1 MRFGTA
7 SIALL
12 AAALAGCAGERWPEP
27 PPVDQAAYA
36 SQYADWRKGQQ
47 ETAAGSMK
55 IVGIWPLPDGDT
67 AFGSDSALPVVL
79 PAAAP
84 ARAGV
89 FTRKGSDLSVTPA
102 AGSGL
107 RFGGGGPVPGT
118 SPVDGDL
125 ELGSLRLTVLP
136 MPPDRVFVM
145 ATDENHA
152 AVRTP
157 PDIAAYPIDARW
169 RVTARFDA
177 FEVPKMV
184 TIEDVRGG
192 SSEIPAVGQLVFRID
207 GAEQRLTALGEP
219 GSEELFVMFRDET
232 SRTTTYGGFRML
244 SPKAVANG
252 AYTVLDFNLASNPP
266 CAYSKYTTC
275 PLPPRE
281 NTLDVAIEAGEKRHP
296 SAEGW
301 SPL

>member
-89 FTRKGSDLSVTPA
+89 FPRKGSDLSVTPA
-102 AGSGL
+102 VGSGL

-118 SPVDGDL
+118 SAVEGDL

-145 ATDENHA
+145 ATDENHP

-157 PDIAAYPIDARW
+157 PDIAAYPIDPRW

-177 FEVPKMV
+177 FEMPKMV

-207 GAEQRLTALGEP
+207 GAEQRLTAFGEP

-244 SPKAVANG
+244 SPKAVASG

>member
-1 MRFGTA
+1 MRLSTA
-7 SIALL
+7 SIAMLV
-12 AAALAGCAGERWPEP
+12 AALGGCAGERWPEP
-27 PPVDQAAYA
+27 PPVDQSAYA
-36 SQYADWRKGQQ
+36 REYDEWRKGQQ

-67 AFGSDSALPVVL
+67 AFGSDASLPVVL

-89 FTRKGSDLSVTPA
+89 FTRKGNDLSVTPA

-107 RFGGGGPVPGT
+107 RFGGGGPVTGT
-118 SPVDGDL
+118 SQVEDDV

-145 ATDENHA
+145 ATDEDHP

-157 PDIAAYPIDARW
+157 PEIAAYPIDSRW

-177 FEVPKMV
+177 FDTPKMV
-184 TIEDVRGG
+184 TIADVRGG
-192 SSEIPAVGQLVFRID
+192 SSEMSATGQLVFRI
-207 GAEQRLTALGEP
+207 GGTEQRLMAFGEP
-219 GSEELFVMFRDET
+219 GSDELFVMFRDAT

-244 SPKAVANG
+244 SPKAVAHG
-252 AYTVLDFNLASNPP
+252 QYTVLDFNLASNPP
-266 CAYSKYTTC
+266 CAYSKFTTC

-281 NTLDVAIEAGEKRHP
+281 NTLSVAIEAGEQRHP

-301 SPL
+301 SPS